1 MAHKNSK
8 QIDIPPAIPTT
19 YGLIGYPLGHSFS
32 STYFTEKFY
41 REDIPNTRYQT
52 FPLEQIEEFK
62 SLVTETENLLGLNV
76 TIPYKTAVI
85 PFLDQLDETAEKVGA
100 VNTIKVSDGKL
111 IGYNTDVVGFEQS
124 LQPLLQKQ
132 HQKAL
137 ILGTGG
143 AAQAVAYVLQKLGIS
158 YQFVSRTAGPKK
170 LAYKELRQTH
180 MQEHLLIVNTTPL
193 GMAPNDQSFP
203 LIPYEFV
210 GKQHLFY
217 DLVYNPEKTIFLI
230 KGKLQGA
237 TIKNGKEMLIVQ
249 AERAW
254 DVWMMG

>member
-8 QIDIPPAIPTT
+8 QIDIPPAIPDT

-32 STYFTEKFY
+32 ATYFTEKFY
-41 REDIPNTRYQT
+41 REDIPNTRYQA
-52 FPLEQIEEFK
+52 FPLARIEDLK
-62 SLVTETENLLGLNV
+62 SLLKTTKKLKGLNV
-76 TIPYKTAVI
+76 TIPYKTQVI
-85 PFLDQLDETAEKVGA
+85 PFLDELDETAKKVGA
-100 VNTIKVSDGKL
+100 VNTIKLSNGKL

-124 LQPLLQKQ
+124 LKPLLQKY

-143 AAQAVAYVLQKLGIS
+143 AAQSVIYVLQKLGIA
-158 YQFVSRTAGPKK
+158 YQLVSRTAGIDK
-170 LAYKELRQTH
+170 LAYSDLTETH
-180 MQEHLLIVNTTPL
+180 LKEHLLIINTTPL

-210 GKQHLFY
+210 NQQHLFY

-237 TIKNGKEMLIVQ
+237 TIKNGKEMLILQ
-249 AERAW
+249 AEKAW
-254 DVWMMG
+254 DIWQ